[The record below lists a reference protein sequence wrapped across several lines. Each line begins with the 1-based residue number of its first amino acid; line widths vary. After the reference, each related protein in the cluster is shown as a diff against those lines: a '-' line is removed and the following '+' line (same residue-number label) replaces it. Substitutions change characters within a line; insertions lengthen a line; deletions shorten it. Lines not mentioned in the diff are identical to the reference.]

1 VSILNIF
8 YLDNDVKL
16 CAHYHVDKHTI
27 KQILEYAQIL
37 STTHR
42 IVDGEKYIDKTAN
55 NRSIQRWKLNGAR
68 EELLYKSTHWNHPSV
83 KWCRESQQNYYW
95 LYQLF
100 IQLLAEYQ
108 YRYGKVHACTKLIPY
123 LGIAPKNIPWKPFTE
138 PTPAMDAQYIVPND
152 SLASYRNYY
161 KFGKQ
166 HLHSWSNRPVPS
178 WILE

>member
-1 VSILNIF
+1 MPTES
-8 YLDNDVKL
+8 
-16 CAHYHVDKHTI
+16 
-27 KQILEYAQIL
+27 AQIL
-37 STTHR
+37 STVHR
-42 IVDGEKYIDKTAN
+42 VLDGSHYIDKTAN
-55 NRSIQRWKLNGAR
+55 NRNVQRWKLDDDR
-68 EELLYKSTHWNHPSV
+68 ENVLYLATHWSHPSV